1 MANDYWAL
9 APESEIANEINHKWE
24 KHQRWL
30 SITGYGE
37 RAQRM
42 YDTFYGDFGISLDD
56 EKINAKMSVNH
67 FKSLIQRLHSI
78 TTQSKLQYVP
88 KSRNSD
94 AAAMNETDLAKGLL
108 EYYADEKDMN
118 SITSRMVEI
127 GLVMLDAYVY
137 APWDKHQGELTV
149 EGETLRNGDQAFYL
163 MTPFD
168 VARHPTLEQSPYY
181 IIKLAVNKYDL
192 AALYADQPE
201 KAEAIKAV
209 SIEYPTFNNGY
220 LNTPFNQDTTGYDDD
235 DTIYCYHFLHDR
247 TPSLPKGR
255 YTLIA
260 GSEVL
265 EDTILPY
272 KTLPVVRFAPG
283 RTEGTVTGDSIATS
297 LYGIQQA
304 IDRLYSSNLTNN
316 MHFNKQSIWSPSA
329 VDISRLS
336 EGYNL
341 VVSAQKPEA
350 LQLTGSSPESYKLLQ
365 GYEAVMQT
373 ISGVNATTRGNPESS
388 LKSGTSLAL
397 MLSIS
402 VMSADSI
409 QKNYVRAA
417 ADLGT
422 IVIHNIQAFATEP
435 RIAYIG
441 GVSKKSQAKE
451 FSSKDL
457 MSIDRVTIDIGN
469 PLLSNY
475 AGRQE
480 MIQQWMQFG
489 IVKDPKAIVEFL
501 RTGQIDSITE
511 DDFKDGV
518 LIRSENEQLRKGEL
532 PPVVKTDNHPEHIVK
547 HKALANDPEIRL
559 NPEIMANLLEH
570 MQMHIDEMKSIDP
583 DLAAILQLMP
593 LPSQQMPPPPGP
605 DAGIG
610 APQSGMPGLPDV
622 PSNAPPEAQQA
633 LDQAV
638 QPIEGQIA

>member
-1 MANDYWAL
+1 MASEYWGL
-9 APESEIANEINHKWE
+9 APESEIANEISHKWE

-30 SITGYGE
+30 SVTGYGE
-37 RAQRM
+37 RAQKM
-42 YDTFYGDFGISLDD
+42 YNTFYGDFGISLDS
-56 EKINAKMSVNH
+56 ESINAKISVNH

-94 AAAMNETDLAKGLL
+94 AASMNETDLAKGLL
-108 EYYADEKDMN
+108 EYYSDEKDMN
-118 SITSRMVEI
+118 QVVSRMVEI
-127 GLVMLDAYVY
+127 GLVMLDSYVY

-149 EGETLRNGDQAFYL
+149 EGESLRNGDQAFYL

-181 IIKLAVNKYDL
+181 IIKLPVNKYDL
-192 AALYADQPE
+192 AALYPE
-201 KAEAIKAV
+201 KAEGIKSV
-209 SIEYPTFNNGY
+209 GIEYPTFNTGY
-220 LNTPFNQDTTGYDDD
+220 LNTPFNQNVAGYDDD
-235 DTIYCYHFLHDR
+235 DTIFVYHFLHDR
-247 TPSLPKGR
+247 TPTLPKGR

-341 VVSAQKPEA
+341 VVSPQKPEP

-422 IVIHNIQAFATEP
+422 IVIHNIQAFATEK
-435 RIAYIG
+435 RVAYIG

-451 FSSKDL
+451 FSAKDV

-518 LIRSENEQLRKGEL
+518 LIRSENEQLRKGEN
-532 PPVVKTDNHPEHIVK
+532 PPVMMTDNHPEHIIK

-559 NPEIMANLLEH
+559 NPDIMANLLAHIQE
-570 MQMHIDEMKSIDP
+570 HIDSMKSIDP

-593 LPSQQMPPPPGP
+593 LPSQQQPMPGP
-605 DAGIG
+605 DAGVG
-610 APQSGMPGLPDV
+610 PEASGNPGLPNV

>member
-1 MANDYWAL
+1 MASSYWGL
-9 APESEIANEINHKWE
+9 APESEIANEIVGKWE

-30 SITGYGE
+30 STTGYGE
-37 RAQRM
+37 MAQKM
-42 YDTFYGDFGISLDD
+42 YDAFYGEFGVNLDH
-56 EKINAKMSVNH
+56 ERVNAKMSVNH
-67 FKSLIQRLHSI
+67 FKSLLQRLHSI

-94 AAAMNETDLAKGLL
+94 AASMNETDLAKGLL

-118 SITSRMVEI
+118 QVTSRMVEM
-127 GLVMLDAYVY
+127 GLVLLDSYVY
-137 APWDKHQGELTV
+137 APWDKHQGELTI

-163 MTPFD
+163 LSRFD
-168 VARHPTLEQSPYY
+168 VASHPTLQQTPYY

-192 AALYADQPE
+192 AALYPDKAD
-201 KAEAIKAV
+201 AITAL
-209 SIEYPTFNNGY
+209 SIEMPSFSNGY
-220 LNTPFNQDTTGYDDD
+220 LQTQFNRDQAGYDDED
-235 DTIYCYHFLHDR
+235 SVYCYHFIHDR
-247 TPSLPKGR
+247 TPTLPKGR
-255 YTLIA
+255 YTLIV
-260 GSEVL
+260 GTTVL
-265 EDTILPY
+265 EDSILPY
-272 KTLPVVRFAPG
+272 KTLPVVRFSPG
-283 RTEGTVTGDSIATS
+283 KMEGTVSGDSIATS

-341 VVSAQKPEA
+341 ITSPQKPEA
-350 LQLTGSSPESYKLLQ
+350 LQLTGSSPESYKLLA

-373 ISGVNATTRGNPESS
+373 ISGVNATTRGNPEAS
-388 LKSGTSLAL
+388 LKSGASLAL

-402 VMSADSI
+402 VMSADNI

-422 IVIHNIQAFATEP
+422 IVIHNIQAFATEK

-441 GVSKKSQAKE
+441 GASKKSQAKE
-451 FSSKDL
+451 FSGKDV

-518 LIRSENEQLRKGEL
+518 LIRSENEMLRKGEV
-532 PPVVKTDNHPEHIVK
+532 PPVMMTDNHPEHILK
-547 HKALANDPEIRL
+547 HKGLANDPEIRN
-559 NPEIMANLLEH
+559 NPEIMANLLAH
-570 MQMHIDEMKSIDP
+570 LQDHIESMKSIDP
-583 DLAAILQLMP
+583 DLAAVLGLMP
-593 LPSQQMPPPPGP
+593 LPSQQAPMPGP

-610 APQSGMPGLPDV
+610 PEQSGMPNLPNV
-622 PSNAPPEAQQA
+622 PSNAPPEAQAA

>member
-1 MANDYWAL
+1 MADTYWGL
-9 APESEIANEINHKWE
+9 CPSSEIANEISHKWE

-30 SITGYGE
+30 SVTGYGE
-37 RAQRM
+37 RMQKM
-42 YDTFYGDFGISLDD
+42 YDAFYGDFGISLDKD
-56 EKINAKMSVNH
+56 KVNAKMSVNH

-94 AAAMNETDLAKGLL
+94 AASMNETDLAKGLL

-118 SITSRMVEI
+118 QVTSRMVEM
-127 GLVMLDAYVY
+127 GLVMLDSYVY
-137 APWDKHQGELTV
+137 APWDKHQGELTI
-149 EGETLRNGDQAFYL
+149 EGESLRNGDQAFYL
-163 MTPFD
+163 LTPFD
-168 VARHPTLEQSPYY
+168 VARHPTLEQSPYF
-181 IIKLAVNKYDL
+181 IIKQAVNKYDL
-192 AALYADQPE
+192 AALYPEHAD
-201 KAEAIKAV
+201 AIKSV

-220 LNTPFNQDTTGYDDD
+220 LNTPFNQDTAGYDDD

-247 TPSLPKGR
+247 TPTLPKGR

-260 GSEVL
+260 GPAVL
-265 EDTILPY
+265 EDSILPY
-272 KTLPVVRFAPG
+272 KTMPVVRFSPG

-297 LYGIQQA
+297 LYGIQLA

-329 VDISRLS
+329 VDISQLS

-341 VVSAQKPEA
+341 VVSAQKPEP
-350 LQLTGSSPESYKLLQ
+350 LQLTQSSPESYKLLA

-402 VMSADSI
+402 VMSADSV
-409 QKNYVRAA
+409 QKNYVRSA

-422 IVIHNIQAFATEP
+422 VVIHNLQAFATEK

-441 GVSKKSQAKE
+441 GASKKSQAKE
-451 FSSKDL
+451 FSGRDI
-457 MSIDRVTIDIGN
+457 MSIDRITIDIGN

-518 LIRSENEQLRKGEL
+518 LIRSENEMLRKGEL
-532 PPVVKTDNHPEHIVK
+532 PPVMMTDNHPEHIVK
-547 HKALANDPEIRL
+547 HKGLANDPEIRN
-559 NPEIMANLLEH
+559 NPGIMANLLEH
-570 MQMHIDEMKSIDP
+570 MMTHIDSMKNIDP
-583 DLAAILQLMP
+583 DLAAILGIMP
-593 LPSQQMPPPPGP
+593 LPSQQQPPMPGP

-610 APQSGMPGLPDV
+610 APDSGMPNLPNV

>member
-1 MANDYWAL
+1 
-9 APESEIANEINHKWE
+9 
-24 KHQRWL
+24 
-30 SITGYGE
+30 
-37 RAQRM
+37 
-42 YDTFYGDFGISLDD
+42 
-56 EKINAKMSVNH
+56 
-67 FKSLIQRLHSI
+67 
-78 TTQSKLQYVP
+78 
-88 KSRNSD
+88 
-94 AAAMNETDLAKGLL
+94 MNETDLAKGLL

-118 SITSRMVEI
+118 QVVSRMVET
-127 GLVMLDAYVY
+127 GLVMSDSYVY

-149 EGETLRNGDQAFYL
+149 EGENIRNGDQAFYL

-192 AALYADQPE
+192 AALYPDDE
-201 KAEAIKAV
+201 KKQDAIKAV
-209 SIEYPTFNNGY
+209 SIEYPGLANGY
-220 LNTPFNQDTTGYDDD
+220 LNTPFNQNVAGYDDD
-235 DTIYCYHFLHDR
+235 DSIYVYHLLHDR
-247 TPSLPKGR
+247 SPSLPKGR

-260 GSEVL
+260 GSTVL

-272 KTLPVVRFAPG
+272 KTLPVVRFSPG

-316 MHFNKQSIWSPSA
+316 LHFNNQSIWSPSA

-341 VVSAQKPEA
+341 VVSAQKPEP
-350 LQLTGSSPESYKLLQ
+350 LQLTGSSPESYKLLA

-402 VMSADSI
+402 VMSADGI
-409 QKNYVRAA
+409 QKNYVRSA
-417 ADLGT
+417 ADLAT
-422 IVIHNIQAFATEP
+422 ILIHNIQAFATEK

-441 GVSKKSQAKE
+441 GISKKSQAKE
-451 FSSKDL
+451 FSSKDV

-489 IVKDPKAIVEFL
+489 IVKDPKVIVEFL

-511 DDFKDGV
+511 DEFKDGT
-518 LIRSENEQLRKGEL
+518 LIRSENESLRRGED
-532 PPVVKTDNHPEHIVK
+532 PPVMMTDNHPEHIIK
-547 HKALANDPEIRL
+547 HKALASDPEIRL
-559 NPEIMANLLEH
+559 NPEIMTRLLSHIQEH
-570 MQMHIDEMKSIDP
+570 INSMKSIDP
-583 DLAAILQLMP
+583 DLAAILGLQP
-593 LPSQQMPPPPGP
+593 LPSQSMPPQPGP
-605 DAGIG
+605 GAGIPPEQG
-610 APQSGMPGLPDV
+610 GMPSLPNV
-622 PSNAPPEAQQA
+622 PDNAPPEAQQA
-633 LDQAV
+633 LDSAV

>member
-1 MANDYWAL
+1 MADEYWAL

-24 KHQRWL
+24 RHQRWL
-30 SITGYGE
+30 SVTGYGE
-37 RAQRM
+37 RAQKM
-42 YDTFYGDFGISLDD
+42 YDTFYGDFGINLDN
-56 EKINAKMSVNH
+56 EKVNAKMSVNH

-118 SITSRMVEI
+118 AITSRMVEI
-127 GLVMLDAYVY
+127 GLVMLDSYVY

-192 AALYADQPE
+192 AALYPEHAD
-201 KAEAIKAV
+201 AIKSV
-209 SIEYPTFNNGY
+209 SIEYPTFNNGF
-220 LNTPFNQDTTGYDDD
+220 LNTPFNQNVAGYDDD

-255 YTLIA
+255 FSLIA
-260 GSEVL
+260 GSSVL
-265 EDTILPY
+265 EDSILPY

-304 IDRLYSSNLTNN
+304 IDRLYSSSLTNN

-350 LQLTGSSPESYKLLQ
+350 LQLTGSSPESYKLLA

-422 IVIHNIQAFATEP
+422 VVIHNVQAFATEK

-451 FSSKDL
+451 FSAQDV

-518 LIRSENEQLRKGEL
+518 LIRTENEALRKGEN
-532 PPVVKTDNHPEHIVK
+532 PPVMMTDNHPEHIVK
-547 HKALANDPEIRL
+547 HKGLANDPEIRDS
-559 NPEIMANLLEH
+559 PEIMTNLLQH
-570 MQMHIDEMKSIDP
+570 LQDHIGSMKSIDP
-583 DLAAILQLMP
+583 DLAAILQIMP
-593 LPSQQMPPPPGP
+593 LPSQQQPMPGP

-610 APQSGMPGLPDV
+610 APESGMPNLPNV

>member
-1 MANDYWAL
+1 MASQYWAL
-9 APESEIANEINHKWE
+9 APESEIANEIVGKWE

-30 SITGYGE
+30 STTGYGE
-37 RAQRM
+37 MAQKM
-42 YDTFYGDFGISLDD
+42 YDAFYGEFGVKLDQD
-56 EKINAKMSVNH
+56 RVNAKMSVNH
-67 FKSLIQRLHSI
+67 FKSLLQRLHSI

-88 KSRNSD
+88 KARNSD
-94 AAAMNETDLAKGLL
+94 AQSQLETDFAKGLL

-118 SITSRMVEI
+118 QVVSRMVEM
-127 GLVMLDAYVY
+127 GLVMLDSYVY
-137 APWDKHQGELTV
+137 APWDKHQGELTIQ
-149 EGETLRNGDQAFYL
+149 GESLRNGDQSFYL
-163 MTPFD
+163 LSRFD
-168 VARHPTLEQSPYY
+168 VASHPTLEMSPYY
-181 IIKLAVNKYDL
+181 VIKLAVNKYDL
-192 AALYADQPE
+192 AALYPE
-201 KAEAIKAV
+201 KADAITSL
-209 SIEYPTFNNGY
+209 SIEFPSFSNGF
-220 LNTPFNQDTTGYDDD
+220 LQTSFNQNVAGYDDD
-235 DTIYCYHFLHDR
+235 DAVFAYHFLHDR
-247 TPSLPKGR
+247 TPTLPKGR
-255 YTLIA
+255 YTLIV
-260 GSEVL
+260 GNTVL
-265 EDTILPY
+265 EDSILPY
-272 KTLPVVRFAPG
+272 KTMPVVRFSPG
-283 RTEGTVTGDSIATS
+283 KMEGTVAGDSISTS

-341 VVSAQKPEA
+341 ITSPQKPEA
-350 LQLTGSSPESYKLLQ
+350 LQLTGSSPESYKLLA

-402 VMSADSI
+402 VMSADQI

-422 IVIHNIQAFATEP
+422 IVIHNIQAFASEP

-441 GVSKKSQAKE
+441 GVSKKSYARSFTRDDVQ
-451 FSSKDL
+451 
-457 MSIDRVTIDIGN
+457 SIDRVTIDIGN

-511 DDFKDGV
+511 DDFKDGI
-518 LIRSENEQLRKGEL
+518 LIRSENELLRKGEN
-532 PPVVKTDNHPEHIVK
+532 PPVMMTDVHPEHILK
-547 HKALANDPEIRL
+547 HKSLANDPEIRS
-559 NPEIMANLLEH
+559 NAQIMGNLLQH
-570 MQMHIDEMKSIDP
+570 LNDHIASMKSIDP
-583 DLAAILQLMP
+583 DLAAVLGIAP
-593 LPSQQMPPPPGP
+593 LPSQQAPAPTGN
-605 DAGIG
+605 AGIG
-610 APQSGMPGLPDV
+610 QEQSGMPNLPNV

-633 LDQAV
+633 LDQVV

>member
-1 MANDYWAL
+1 
-9 APESEIANEINHKWE
+9 
-24 KHQRWL
+24 
-30 SITGYGE
+30 
-37 RAQRM
+37 
-42 YDTFYGDFGISLDD
+42 
-56 EKINAKMSVNH
+56 
-67 FKSLIQRLHSI
+67 
-78 TTQSKLQYVP
+78 
-88 KSRNSD
+88 
-94 AAAMNETDLAKGLL
+94 
-108 EYYADEKDMN
+108 
-118 SITSRMVEI
+118 
-127 GLVMLDAYVY
+127 
-137 APWDKHQGELTV
+137 
-149 EGETLRNGDQAFYL
+149 

-181 IIKLAVNKYDL
+181 IIKLPVNKYDL
-192 AALYADQPE
+192 AALYPE
-201 KAEAIKAV
+201 KADAIKSV
-209 SIEYPTFNNGY
+209 SLEYPTFNYGY
-220 LNTPFNQDTTGYDDD
+220 LNTPFNQNTAGYDDD
-235 DTIYCYHFLHDR
+235 DTIYVYHFLHDR
-247 TPSLPKGR
+247 TPTLPKGR

-341 VVSAQKPEA
+341 VVSPQKPEP

-422 IVIHNIQAFATEP
+422 IVIHNIQAFATEK

-451 FSSKDL
+451 FSSKDVQ
-457 MSIDRVTIDIGN
+457 SIDRITIDIGN

-518 LIRSENEQLRKGEL
+518 LIRSENEALRKGEN
-532 PPVVKTDNHPEHIVK
+532 PPVMMTDNHPEHIIK

-559 NPEIMANLLEH
+559 NPEIMANLLDH
-570 MQMHIDEMKSIDP
+570 IQQHIDSMKSIDP

-593 LPSQQMPPPPGP
+593 LPSQQAPMPGP
-605 DAGIG
+605 DAGVG
-610 APQSGMPGLPDV
+610 PEQSGMPNLPNV

-638 QPIEGQIA
+638 QPFEGQIA

>member
-1 MANDYWAL
+1 MASTYWGL
-9 APESEIANEINHKWE
+9 APESEIANEVVHKWAA
-24 KHQRWL
+24 HQRWVTL
-30 SITGYGE
+30 TGYGE
-37 RAQRM
+37 KAQKM
-42 YDTFYGDFGISLDD
+42 YDMFYGDFGISLDSD
-56 EKINAKMSVNH
+56 KTNARMSVNH

-94 AAAMNETDLAKGLL
+94 AAAMNESDLAKGLL

-118 SITSRMVEI
+118 QVTSRMVEL
-127 GLVMLDAYVY
+127 GLVMQDSYVY

-163 MTPFD
+163 VNMFD
-168 VARHPTLEQSPYY
+168 VARHPTLEVSPYY
-181 IIKLAVNKYDL
+181 IIKLPVNKYDL
-192 AALYADQPE
+192 AAIYPE
-201 KAEAIKAV
+201 KADAITSV
-209 SIEYPTFNNGY
+209 SLEYPTFSNGF
-220 LNTPFNQDTTGYDDD
+220 LNTAFNNNNVGYDDD
-235 DTIYCYHFLHDR
+235 DTIYVYHLLHDR
-247 TPSLPKGR
+247 TPTLPKGR

-283 RTEGTVTGDSIATS
+283 RTEGTVIGDSIATS
-297 LYGIQQA
+297 LYAIQLA
-304 IDRLYSSNLTNN
+304 IDKLYSSNLTNN
-316 MHFNKQSIWSPSA
+316 LHFNKQSIWSPTS

-341 VVSAQKPEA
+341 ILSAQKPEP
-350 LQLTGSSPESYKLLQ
+350 LQLTNSSPESYKLLA

-402 VMSADSI
+402 VMSADNI

-422 IVIHNIQAFATEP
+422 IVIHNIQAFATEK

-441 GVSKKSQAKE
+441 GASKKSQAKE
-451 FSSKDL
+451 FSSKDV

-489 IVKDPKAIVEFL
+489 IVKDPKVIVEFL

-511 DDFKDGV
+511 DDFKDGI
-518 LIRSENEQLRKGEL
+518 LIRSENEQLRKGQN
-532 PPVVKTDNHPEHIVK
+532 PPVMMTDNHPEHIIK

-559 NPEIMANLLEH
+559 NPDIMAKLLD
-570 MQMHIDEMKSIDP
+570 HIQQHINSMKSIDP
-583 DLAAILQLMP
+583 DLAAILGLQP
-593 LPSQQMPPPPGP
+593 LPSQSMPPQPGP
-605 DAGIG
+605 NAGIG
-610 APQSGMPGLPDV
+610 PEQSGMPSLPNV

-638 QPIEGQIA
+638 QPQQGNIA